1 MNWRRYGNRYRTSN
15 ERKGEMQSTLLNIGF
30 GNVVI
35 ASRVVAIITANSAPI
50 KRLKDLAR
58 DDKRLIDATQGRR
71 TRSIIVT
78 DSNHVVLSAIQAE
91 TIAQRLE
98 GKEEAKKE

>member
-1 MNWRRYGNRYRTSN
+1 
-15 ERKGEMQSTLLNIGF
+15 MQSTLLNIGF